1 MNEGEE
7 RSLQRKATTAERRRE
22 RLPFPVQPAR
32 RLLIANNLITRVA
45 DRQRCQKRKRLVI
58 PPAAIPLPRGSAD
71 GYPKSRARFP
81 RPSRGGEHTTTESKA
96 GNCCP
101 QRDSCQPSTAPR
113 KKELFCLPRPAA
125 QGRYV
130 PSPTK
135 QGASALALPGL
146 PAPSRVVPGQLAG
159 ADSPKQPTGH
169 RPPPVA
175 AIFAPTQARAP
186 QPQQTHQ
193 QARRAPPRPP
203 RTEAHRGGAQPSSS
217 SLSLSKQRSTKPHS
231 TYARR
236 QPSQKRSPRTHH
248 VMQALTRSRPACS
261 TSHESMPFSVSTP

>member
-135 QGASALALPGL
+135 QGDPRLRYQGCPRRHASSLGSWRGQTARSNQPVTVRHRLQRSLRRRKRGRRSRSRRTSK
-146 PAPSRVVPGQLAG
+146 PAGRRRDHHAQ
-159 ADSPKQPTGH
+159 KPTG
-169 RPPPVA
+169 A
-175 AIFAPTQARAP
+175 A
-186 QPQQTHQ
+186 
-193 QARRAPPRPP
+193 
-203 RTEAHRGGAQPSSS
+203 
-217 SLSLSKQRSTKPHS
+217 L
-231 TYARR
+231 
-236 QPSQKRSPRTHH
+236 SPR
-248 VMQALTRSRPACS
+248 QAP
-261 TSHESMPFSVSTP
+261 

>member
-32 RLLIANNLITRVA
+32 RLLIANNLIARVA

-101 QRDSCQPSTAPR
+101 QRDSRQPSTAPR

-159 ADSPKQPTGH
+159 GQTARSNQPVTVRH
-169 RPPPVA
+169 R
-175 AIFAPTQARAP
+175 
-186 QPQQTHQ
+186 
-193 QARRAPPRPP
+193 
-203 RTEAHRGGAQPSSS
+203 
-217 SLSLSKQRSTKPHS
+217 LQRSLRRRKRRRRSRSRRTSKP
-231 TYARR
+231 AGRR
-236 QPSQKRSPRTHH
+236 RDHHAQKTTGAAPSPR
-248 VMQALTRSRPACS
+248 QAP
-261 TSHESMPFSVSTP
+261 

>member
-32 RLLIANNLITRVA
+32 RLLIANNLIARVA

-146 PAPSRVVPGQLAG
+146 PAPSRVVPGQPAG
-159 ADSPKQPTGH
+159 GRQSAATNWSPSATGCSDLCADASEGAAAAADAPASPPGAAETTTH
-169 RPPPVA
+169 RSPPGRRSALVKLLKPQQA
-175 AIFAPTQARAP
+175 AIDETTLDVRPQAAV
-186 QPQQTHQ
+186 
-193 QARRAPPRPP
+193 A
-203 RTEAHRGGAQPSSS
+203 EAVSAHTPCNAN
-217 SLSLSKQRSTKPHS
+217 PH
-231 TYARR
+231 
-236 QPSQKRSPRTHH
+236 
-248 VMQALTRSRPACS
+248 
-261 TSHESMPFSVSTP
+261 

>member
-32 RLLIANNLITRVA
+32 RLLIANNLIARVA

-125 QGRYV
+125 R
-130 PSPTK
+130 
-135 QGASALALPGL
+135 
-146 PAPSRVVPGQLAG
+146 
-159 ADSPKQPTGH
+159 
-169 RPPPVA
+169 RPQPPVA
-175 AIFAPTQARAP
+175 HQTRGIRACVTRVARAVTRRP
-186 QPQQTHQ
+186 WAAGGGRQPEAANRSPSATGCSDLCADASEGAAAAADAPASPPGAAETTTHRSPPGRRSALVKLLKPQQATIDETTLDVRP
-193 QARRAPPRPP
+193 QAAVA
-203 RTEAHRGGAQPSSS
+203 EAVSAHTPCNAS
-217 SLSLSKQRSTKPHS
+217 PH
-231 TYARR
+231 
-236 QPSQKRSPRTHH
+236 
-248 VMQALTRSRPACS
+248 
-261 TSHESMPFSVSTP
+261 